1 MLCKTISDPTSIT
14 MMQAGVD
21 SPPDLTT
28 IAIKRLPNDVADIE
42 TFLDLYLLSHLGLSN
57 CPKELVYNKASGV
70 FKGVANIDLGS
81 PEKAQQAIR
90 ELNNSKLCDSNIS
103 VSLCIEGYSPT
114 PDKKVYLKELPDD
127 FGNKEA
133 YDLLSKYGTIVGI
146 YPIPSHTD
154 KDRLYSIWAVF
165 LTEEEAKRAVEGINA
180 SRSEKQSIIAEFDKK
195 VTAGKS
201 EDSSDGNG
209 NDVTGEC
216 SSSDSAEDKASDATA
231 GQPEQLVEQLDED
244 ATDQLDG
251 VEPTPAKEQEKGDGA
266 ETTAR
271 PTPNASENSNSSQ
284 GDDRPNHVEL
294 SIVPIK
300 QDASSQTQTVESG
313 QSNGTIVPQGRV
325 LDLDAMASDEE
336 RKEAIG
342 GFLCG
347 EHFNVIKPRKRLE
360 KAVQVMKNSLDPRHM
375 LENCIKIKKF
385 KFYAQMA
392 EDALRKQEWKIMQ
405 LPTESLDVAEELD
418 LGSLPNKETQL
429 EAIENWLY
437 YEGLGSYPDDIMKR
451 ILRLLK
457 TSLDI
462 PELLRLCHNE
472 EQFRLAILNAKIAF
486 ARGTNYAK
494 FLETDAAMSLA
505 LKLNFDKKDTFVEWR
520 KAIRESL
527 TEEHKERYDPER
539 LEKILD
545 WIFNFLANPD
555 DLRYLIGLQTIGFKQ
570 FDRAAFVAEIIV
582 KAGRTSLTRDIYT
595 SMTNLAKELELCDP
609 SAYSRHRQVFHD
621 YLYEKYQAQ
630 YGREKWK
637 KSLDKIFAS
646 LDGPEG
652 SYILFEMCVTDP
664 KRLCV
669 YASVAEIAT
678 AKGAKFPYKVVSDA
692 VVGMLEQLKI
702 DTLTTLD
709 ERRQALRNYL
719 VQSWREKYAVE
730 KLNKI
735 LDWIFL
741 FHDKPADFYEFLETM
756 ASDSASLLAC
766 ATVAEIAV
774 DTGCSIPDRAFFDSM
789 VKLVARLNLTEPD
802 INAKQRKILY
812 EQMLSRHKNQ
822 IDEARAK
829 KLLDWLFGFFAES
842 DDHSFLAWICFSMD
856 KKFLAYRAVIEMLM
870 EMECSYLYFDSF
882 ELMAKLAL
890 KLNLFEQGTFLK
902 RMQVLRNH
910 LVQQHKDRYDSK
922 RLDEILSRT
931 YDCYATPRDCHKI
944 LEFCTSDV
952 KIFGA
957 YATLADICIEK
968 NYYHQFDRLPNP
980 IVELIQKLQL
990 DKKRK
995 FDKKLQALRD
1005 HMYSQYENRYDCDRL
1020 DTVLDSLFN
1029 LVKNPRDFHKLLE
1042 ICSAD
1047 SKLFFAYG
1055 LAASAPAEDKSL
1067 FFKHELSETAITLV
1081 QQLNLDRLYNE
1092 TDIMSALRQHLLK
1105 TYDGQLNKFDF
1116 SAFLGKRIVWQKK
1129 SDQNIAL
1136 LNICAADPKTFHM
1149 YFSITWGL
1157 GADGASFYPI
1167 TKSMEELFYQL
1178 NLDKIDVFKTW
1189 NSKLNE
1195 HLAKRYKDFGTSVP
1209 QGLSGVI
1216 ERSSNSFANFY
1227 ALLDMCSAEEERF
1240 EQYSV
1245 IVRKYLPDHYHR
1257 HYYHHNDQ
1265 VWNQIVSDVRAAD
1278 INKWQLVPPKGAVS
1292 QIVAN
1297 TKNWGN

>member
-114 PDKKVYLKELPDD
+114 PDRKVYLKGLPDG
-127 FGNKEA
+127 FGHKEA

-146 YPIPSHTD
+146 FFIPSHTD
-154 KDRLYSIWAVF
+154 KDRLYSIWALF

-180 SRSEKQSIIAEFDKK
+180 SRNEEQTIIAEFDKK
-195 VTAGKS
+195 VTTGNP
-201 EDSSDGNG
+201 EDSPGGNG
-209 NDVTGEC
+209 NEATGDG
-216 SSSDSAEDKASDATA
+216 SSSDFVEDKASDSTA
-231 GQPEQLVEQLDED
+231 GQSQQLVELLDED

-251 VEPTPAKEQEKGDGA
+251 AEPTPAKEQEKENNFPEPKD
-266 ETTAR
+266 
-271 PTPNASENSNSSQ
+271 NATENSNPSQ
-284 GDDRPNHVEL
+284 DDDRPNHTEL

-313 QSNGTIVPQGRV
+313 QSNGTIVSQRKV

-342 GFLCG
+342 DFLYE
-347 EHFNVIKPRKRLE
+347 EHFDVIKPRKRLE
-360 KAVQVMKNSLDPRHM
+360 KVVQVMKNSLDPHHM
-375 LENCIKIKKF
+375 LENCIKTKKF

-392 EDALRKQEWKIMQ
+392 ENALRKQEWKTIQ
-405 LPTESLDVAEELD
+405 LPTASLDVAEELD
-418 LGSLPNKETQL
+418 LGSLPDKEAQL
-429 EAIENWLY
+429 DAIQDWLDC
-437 YEGLGSYPDDIMKR
+437 EGLGHYPDNIMKR
-451 ILRLLK
+451 ILRSLK

-520 KAIRESL
+520 KALRDSL
-527 TEEHKERYDPER
+527 TEEHKERYDSER

-545 WIFNFLANPD
+545 WIFNFLPNPD
-555 DLRYLIGLQTIGFKQ
+555 DLRYLIGLQTVGFKQ

-582 KAGRTSLTRDIYT
+582 KAGKTSLSRDMYN
-595 SMTNLAKELELCDP
+595 SLSNLANELELCDP

-630 YGREKWK
+630 YGRERWK
-637 KSLDKIFAS
+637 VSLEKIFAS
-646 LDGPEG
+646 LDSPEG

-678 AKGAKFPYKVVSDA
+678 AKDTMFTYKVVSDA
-692 VVGMLEQLKI
+692 VIGMLGQLKI

-719 VQSWREKYAVE
+719 VQSWREKYAIE

-735 LDWIFL
+735 LDWIFW
-741 FHDKPADFYEFLETM
+741 FHDKPADFYELLETT
-756 ASDSASLLAC
+756 ASESASLLAC

-774 DTGCSIPDRAFFDSM
+774 DTGCSIPDHAFFDSM

-812 EQMLSRHKNQ
+812 EQMLSRHKNR
-822 IDEARAK
+822 IGEARLK
-829 KLLDWLFGFFAES
+829 KLLDWHFGFFAKPERL
-842 DDHSFLAWICFSMD
+842 SFLAGICFSDD
-856 KKFLAYRAVIEMLM
+856 KKFLAYCAVIEMLM
-870 EMECSYLYFDSF
+870 EMECSYLYLDSF
-882 ELMAKLAL
+882 ELMAELAL
-890 KLNLFEQGTFLK
+890 QLNLFEQGTFLK

-922 RLDEILSRT
+922 RLDEILSRM
-931 YDCYATPRDCHKI
+931 YDCYTTPRDFHKI
-944 LEFCTSDV
+944 LQICTSDV
-952 KIFGA
+952 KILGA
-957 YATLADICIEK
+957 YATLADVCIEK
-968 NYYHQFDRLPNP
+968 NYYYQFDRLPNS

-1020 DTVLDSLFN
+1020 DIALDSLVN
-1029 LVKNPRDFHKLLE
+1029 LVKNPRDFNKLLE

-1067 FFKHELSETAITLV
+1067 FFKHELSEAAITLV

-1092 TDIMSALRQHLLK
+1092 ADIMSALRQHLLK

-1157 GADGASFYPI
+1157 GIDGASFYPI
-1167 TKSMEELFYQL
+1167 TTSMEELFYRL

-1189 NSKLNE
+1189 KSKLNE

-1227 ALLDMCSAEEERF
+1227 ALLDMCSAEKERF
-1240 EQYSV
+1240 EQYSI
-1245 IVRKYLPDHYHR
+1245 IVKKYLPGHHH

-1265 VWNQIVSDVRAAD
+1265 AWNQIVNDVRAGD
-1278 INKWQLVPPKGAVS
+1278 ITAWQSVPQKSGVS
-1292 QIVAN
+1292 QIVAS
-1297 TKNWGN
+1297 TKNWGT